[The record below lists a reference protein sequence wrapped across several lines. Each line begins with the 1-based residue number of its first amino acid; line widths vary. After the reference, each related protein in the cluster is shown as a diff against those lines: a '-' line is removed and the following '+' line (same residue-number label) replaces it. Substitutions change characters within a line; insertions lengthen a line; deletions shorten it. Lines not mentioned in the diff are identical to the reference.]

1 MKAKFLLVVAL
12 LVQLSAFGQGLR
24 LMWVGDSITD
34 GGWGRS
40 GGSMA
45 SAEERNQRDQNHLY
59 GHSYMFF
66 CAAELESRHPQR
78 IDACFNRGISGYT
91 LADLEARWE
100 QDVEA
105 LQPDLLSVLIGTND
119 VNRHFKNRKGEV
131 PFDLVGWEHAYR
143 AYLMRTRASFPQLK
157 LVLCT
162 PFVMRS
168 GRLAEAPHFDEQ
180 AETIARCADVVRR
193 LAREFDATLVDF
205 QRLFAR
211 LEARTACSAEHWIWD
226 GIHPTPAGH
235 YKMARLWLK
244 KVD

>member
-1 MKAKFLLVVAL
+1 MKTKLLVALAL
-12 LVQLSAFGQGLR
+12 LMQLSAFSQGLR
-24 LMWVGDSITD
+24 LVWVGDSITD

-59 GHSYMFF
+59 GHSYMFLA
-66 CAAELESRHPQR
+66 AAEWDSRHAER
-78 IDACFNRGISGYT
+78 GDHCFNRGISGYT
-91 LADLEARWE
+91 LVDLEARWE
-100 QDVEA
+100 RDVEV

-119 VNRHFKNRKGEV
+119 VNRHFKNRQAEE
-131 PFDLVGWEHAYR
+131 PFDLEAWEQRYR
-143 AYLMRTRASFPQLK
+143 AYLARTRAAFPHLK

-168 GRLAEAPHFDEQ
+168 GRLAEVPHFDEQ
-180 AETIARCADVVRR
+180 AETIARCAEVVRR
-193 LAREFDATLVDF
+193 LAREFDAVLVDF
-205 QRLFAR
+205 QRLFIR
-211 LEARTACSAEHWIWD
+211 LERRVNCPPEHWIWD

-235 YKMARLWLK
+235 YRMSQLWLK